1 MMNLNG
7 IIPPLTTPFID
18 GEVAYKKLEE
28 NINIY
33 NKTDLSGYV
42 LLGSYGETFFINQQE
57 KLKIMETARKETPP
71 ERTLIAGVNLE
82 STKEAIKFVN
92 QIAGI
97 GADVAMISTPCYYK
111 GAMTED
117 ALYKHFWQI
126 AEEAA
131 IPILVYNMPR
141 FTGINL
147 SPNLIISL
155 SEHPN
160 IAGAKDS
167 SGNLTQMEEVVNQMS
182 SDFHYLL
189 GAATILYA
197 GLTLGAS
204 GGIVAPANVLPQEF
218 CKLYKETINGNHETA
233 SQLQMKLVSIS
244 KALTITYG
252 IAGGKAAMDMMG
264 YFGGHPRSP
273 LLPLHD
279 EGKKVIKKLLQNGSF
294 LK

>member
-18 GEVAYKKLEE
+18 GEVAYEKLKE

-97 GADVAMISTPCYYK
+97 GSDAAMISTPCYYK

-117 ALYKHFWQI
+117 ALHRHFWQI

-147 SPNLIISL
+147 SPDLIINL

-167 SGNLTQMEEVVNQMS
+167 SGNLTQMEEVVNQVS
-182 SDFHYLL
+182 NDFHYLL

-204 GGIVAPANVLPQEF
+204 GGIVAPADVLPQEF
-218 CKLYKETINGNHETA
+218 CNLYKETINGNHDTA
-233 SQLQMKLVSIS
+233 RQLQMKLVSIS
-244 KALTITYG
+244 KALTVTYG

-264 YFGGHPRSP
+264 YFGGLPRSP

-279 EGKKVIKKLLQNGSF
+279 EGKKTIKKLLQNGGF